1 MAFNLKE
8 LFKSLHSSIEEA
20 TDVSRCS
27 VNRWIE
33 QFFDKDEDGKY
44 IPKYATIIMPIVENG
59 KLIEKPINIPL
70 YTLANHQSMKIDTL
84 EIDFCVNLED
94 LKDKETVAHMFP
106 MFKKQSENKA
116 QIKISFKG
124 GEPAE
129 GIMKINDSLVKT
141 IP

>member
-1 MAFNLKE
+1 MPFNLKE

-20 TDVSRCS
+20 TDISRCS
-27 VNRWIE
+27 VNRWIN
-33 QFFDKDEDGKY
+33 QFFDIDEDGKHT
-44 IPKYATIIMPIVENG
+44 PKYASMIMPVVEDG
-59 KLIEKPINIPL
+59 KLVEKEVKVPL
-70 YTLANHQSMKIDTL
+70 YTLANHQSMKIDSL

-116 QIKISFKG
+116 QIKITFKG
-124 GEPAE
+124 GAPAE
-129 GIMKINDSLVKT
+129 GIMKINDTLVKT